1 MSKYKEVVHMIL
13 DQVKA
18 SSDDSYLTEDHII
31 YLIEKFRALILA
43 QTYKDVRK
51 QLPESNYQTICLP
64 LGEYSDFLDIPCIGE
79 TYLRSNIKLPVLLP
93 VGNVS
98 VYPMDYFRGEI
109 TFITKERMRYVG
121 HNKFLK
127 NIIYCSANPEG
138 YLYFKSSNP
147 QHKQLEMVKMT
158 GIFENCS
165 DAIKLSCVE
174 NCNDTDDRACDIM
187 DKEFPLE
194 EALVSMVIQ
203 NTVQFISP
211 IQYKPEDT
219 QNNSKDDYGD
229 LANYVRANMKE
240 RVSKQME

>member
-1 MSKYKEVVHMIL
+1 MSTYKELTYMVL
-13 DQVKA
+13 DELKLY
-18 SSDDSYLTEDHII
+18 SDDALYTEEHIMFLLGK
-31 YLIEKFRALILA
+31 YRTFLLKQR
-43 QTYKDVRK
+43 YSDVKK
-51 QLPESNYQTICLP
+51 QIPESNYQTICLP

-109 TFITKERMRYVG
+109 TFITKERLRYVG

-127 NIIYCSANPEG
+127 NIIYCAANPEG

-174 NCNDTDDRACDIM
+174 NCNDTDDRTCDIM

-211 IQYKPEDT
+211 MQYKPEDT

-229 LANYVRANMKE
+229 LANYIRANTKE
-240 RVSKQME
+240 RLSKQME

>member
-1 MSKYKEVVHMIL
+1 
-13 DQVKA
+13 
-18 SSDDSYLTEDHII
+18 
-31 YLIEKFRALILA
+31 
-43 QTYKDVRK
+43 
-51 QLPESNYQTICLP
+51 
-64 LGEYSDFLDIPCIGE
+64 
-79 TYLRSNIKLPVLLP
+79 
-93 VGNVS
+93 
-98 VYPMDYFRGEI
+98 MDYFKGEI

-127 NIIYCSANPEG
+127 NIIYCSANPES

-165 DAIKLSCVE
+165 EAIKLSCVE
-174 NCNDTDDRACDIM
+174 NCNDTDDRVCDIM

-211 IQYKPEDT
+211 MQYKPEDT

-229 LANYVRANMKE
+229 LASYVRAHMKE
-240 RVSKQME
+240 RLPKQTE